1 MKKLIPAFL
10 AVLLLAACTVPS
22 AEVTPTP
29 EPTPTEIVTPTPEP
43 VPTGTPVPGA
53 LTAEELQ
60 WFEEVFFRSSY
71 DNIRNVFGCVHYGR
85 PQDIDLYDLFY
96 DGSHLG
102 ELTEATSVEVE
113 AAYPDQRL
121 DCPVYRV
128 TCGEMNEVL
137 LKYTGLTL
145 EETNQVGLD
154 QLPYLE
160 EYDAYYWMHGD
171 VGYPGPLD
179 ILSGIR
185 EGSTVKLYQRY
196 NGTLYCLT
204 LEQQPEGNYWFVS
217 NIPVSE
223 DTLSEFDTDA
233 AREMEEIYG
242 QITKDDQ
249 FTMTLIL
256 DGAMAGSYPAGGWNR
271 WDSIT
276 EPWTGYVWDYALE
289 PVLSWDIPEN
299 TDQLIFSREEQSLT
313 FYNFDGWV
321 EYREG
326 ETSRW
331 YRAYQSVNDWYATDI
346 YHEQRYWFD
355 ETELENLRSLQGDI
369 AISDD
374 GRSIDEIARAWV
386 EAYEGINL
394 RASPGSKMRWTYMK
408 VVRAEKSEDNI
419 PAFEDLDEN
428 TVPIVWNTVFVPE
441 INNGNNF
448 WAGNTDYYTG
458 DDPEVPQGALQWW
471 RVGYLHRG
479 EDGLWRC
486 DGGGTGW

>member
-1 MKKLIPAFL
+1 MKKYMILVIALVFL
-10 AVLLLAACTVPS
+10 FTGCTPT

-29 EPTPTEIVTPTPEP
+29 DPMPTAEVTPTPDP
-43 VPTGTPVPGA
+43 APTETPVPGA

-60 WFEEVFFRSSY
+60 WFEEVFFRSGY
-71 DNIRNVFGCVHYGR
+71 DNIRNVFGSVHYGR
-85 PQDIDLYDLFY
+85 PQDIDLYELFY

-145 EETNQVGLD
+145 EETNKVGLD
-154 QLPYLE
+154 KLPYLE

-179 ILSGIR
+179 ILRGVR

-217 NIPVSE
+217 NLPVSE

-256 DGAMAGSYPAGGWNR
+256 DGNMAGSYPVIGWIGLG
-271 WDSIT
+271 SIT
-276 EPWTGYVWDYALE
+276 GQRSGYVWDHTFE
-289 PVLSWDIPEN
+289 HVISWDIPED
-299 TDQLIFSREEQSLT
+299 TDQLIFSREDQSLV
-313 FYNFDGWV
+313 FYDCDGLV
-321 EYREG
+321 EYRKG
-326 ETSRW
+326 ETSQW
-331 YRAYQSVNDWYATDI
+331 YRAYQTGNDEYIDSVYSYLRLWYDEVELNAI
-346 YHEQRYWFD
+346 QR
-355 ETELENLRSLQGDI
+355 DI
-369 AISDD
+369 AIPGD
-374 GRSIDEIARAWV
+374 GRTADELARAWV
-386 EAYEGINL
+386 EAYEGAHL
-394 RASPGSKMRWTYMK
+394 QASPGSWQRWTYMK
-408 VVRAEKSEDNI
+408 VAFAKESEDNI
-419 PAFEDLDEN
+419 PAFEELDEN
-428 TVPIVWNTVFVPE
+428 TVPIVWSTIFVPE
-441 INNGNNF
+441 ISAGGRTYM
-448 WAGNTDYYTG
+448 AGNTEYYTG

-471 RVGYLHRG
+471 SVGYLHRG